1 MKNLFLEVLELSIKS
16 SYIILIF
23 FGIRF
28 LIRKLPKIYSYILM
42 VLAFVR
48 LVLFRSIPSVFS
60 LFNYVEQ
67 RDIVVNYRNNIL
79 GAVEVG
85 SGQQTLENI
94 SNTVKTMENTVSS
107 VSNFNIWNLLGII
120 WIMGIAVLLAYS
132 LYSYIKLKN
141 KLTTAVKI
149 KDNIYLSENI
159 SIPFVFGF
167 IKPKIYFPLELN
179 FEENEYILEHE
190 KIHIRR
196 KDYIIKPICFAILV
210 VHWFNPLVWLS
221 YYFLV
226 QDMEMSCDEKV
237 VGKFEGKIKVEYS
250 KNILDFATK
259 RNKYF
264 MVPIAF
270 SESNIRSRIKN
281 ILKYRKYP
289 RLVGIV
295 LVLMLTII
303 GCTTLPN
310 SRESDLVTNVVAENN
325 EPDYEPD
332 HRYHEHEELEQIRD
346 KEKEGLYNNRT
357 DFETVNTRYGYGDL
371 RMTDS
376 IGEHFY
382 LPSHV
387 TLESIIPSVDE
398 NSGENIINIEV
409 KLDKLAKYLLPSR
422 KDVADEYYFSDNVD
436 IAEMNA
442 NLIFVTINDVDKV
455 VFKYKYNSE
464 IEERVFEPKNRNI
477 FKDNQNENSFKY
489 YIDEIEFLNGRG
501 YFRIEQLRMENNRI
515 RDNSFGDIIGY
526 GVFGYLN
533 FNYRDYEE
541 DYRGY
546 IEARSGEY
554 SQIPVGIKVD
564 DNNIV
569 NYNYVVHYS
578 LSKNDN
584 EKPKWYRTDTILIKV
599 IFQKGREN
607 SAGGDLEYVKTKRM
621 KVDEVTKNNFDTFF
635 GKGEYEKYKD
645 KIKTKNEVV
654 KEILEREN

>member
-16 SYIILIF
+16 SYIMLVF

-48 LVLFRSIPSVFS
+48 LVLFKSIPSVFS

-85 SGQQTLENI
+85 SGQKTLENM
-94 SNTVKTMENTVSS
+94 SSTVKTMENTANI
-107 VSNFNIWNLLGII
+107 VSNFNIWNILSII
-120 WIMGIAVLLAYS
+120 WVMGIAFLFVYS
-132 LYSYIKLKN
+132 LYGYIKLKN

-159 SIPFVFGF
+159 STPFVFGF

-179 FEENEYILEHE
+179 FEEKEYILEHE
-190 KIHIRR
+190 KVHIER
-196 KDYIIKPICFAILV
+196 KDYIIKPICFVILAT
-210 VHWFNPLVWLS
+210 HWFNPLVWFS

-237 VGKFEGKIKVEYS
+237 IENFEGKIKVEYS

-270 SESNIRSRIKN
+270 SESNIKSRIKN
-281 ILKYRKYP
+281 VLKYKKYP

-310 SRESDLVTNVVAENN
+310 SRESDIVTNVETEHS
-325 EPDYEPD
+325 EPDNIYPK
-332 HRYHEHEELEQIRD
+332 YEELD
-346 KEKEGLYNNRT
+346 KEREVEIKKLYNSRT
-357 DFETVNTRYGYGDL
+357 DFETLSTRYGYGDL
-371 RMTDS
+371 KMIDS

-387 TLESIIPSVDE
+387 TLESIIPNVDE
-398 NSGENIINIEV
+398 NSGENIISIEV
-409 KLDKLAKYLLPSR
+409 KLDKLSKYLLPSR
-422 KDVADEYYFSDNVD
+422 KDLVDEYYFSDNVD
-436 IAEMNA
+436 IGEMNA

-455 VFKYKYNSE
+455 VFKYNYNSE
-464 IEERVFEPKNRNI
+464 IEERVFEPKNKEV
-477 FKDNQNENSFKY
+477 FEDNRHEDRFRQ
-489 YIDEIEFLNGRG
+489 YIDGIEFLNAGG

-515 RDNSFGDIIGY
+515 KDNSFGEIMDY

-533 FNYRDYEE
+533 FDYRDYEE

-546 IEARSGEY
+546 LDISSEY
-554 SQIPVGIKVD
+554 NQTSVGIKVE

-578 LSKNDN
+578 LSKIDN

-599 IFQKGREN
+599 IFQKGKEN
-607 SAGGDLEYVKTKRM
+607 SAGGDLEYLKTKRM
-621 KVDEVTKNNFDTFF
+621 KVDEVTKNNFDSFF